1 MDSLRHRQTK
11 TDPDVD
17 GSDNNQHDSEAGL
30 KGVVNSFQSEV
41 VIGDVVVFSNIH
53 DPPPDGDDGSNGQV
67 ITLTES
73 KPSIMT
79 SEEAASDLKPDKGA
93 STTGKGEL
101 QLLIISCSPD
111 WYGYGNCN
119 KAWLGVTAT

>member
-11 TDPDVD
+11 TDLEVD
-17 GSDNNQHDSEAGL
+17 GSVSNQNDSETGL

-79 SEEAASDLKPDKGA
+79 AEEAKSDVKPEKGA
-93 STTGKGEL
+93 STTGKGE
-101 QLLIISCSPD
+101 I
-111 WYGYGNCN
+111 
-119 KAWLGVTAT
+119 T

>member
-11 TDPDVD
+11 TDPEVD
-17 GSDNNQHDSEAGL
+17 GSVSNQNDSETGL

-79 SEEAASDLKPDKGA
+79 AEEAKSDVKPDKGA
-93 STTGKGEL
+93 STTGKGE
-101 QLLIISCSPD
+101 I
-111 WYGYGNCN
+111 
-119 KAWLGVTAT
+119 T